1 LRRSLRDHI
10 TSDYKAFSNW
20 YDFIVN
26 NGGFNALKYNFSD
39 YTPPYLYLIVIASKI
54 YSNLPRVVAIKLITI
69 PFDFIC
75 AFFVYKIVRLHYPK
89 NKLPIIAFLT
99 LLFAPTIF
107 INSSYWGQ
115 VDMIY
120 TSLLIACLYF
130 IAIGSKVTAFICF
143 GIAFAFK
150 QQAIFM
156 FPFLIMLGAKGIV
169 SWWFFLIIPATYLI
183 TMVPAWIAG
192 RPIKDI
198 FVIYFNQSQTF
209 QSLTLN
215 SPNLYQWF
223 PAEFYN
229 WLFPLGLIATVII
242 VAVIIF
248 WIYKS
253 NFIMT
258 VPLLIQLALLSVLVM
273 PYFLPKMH
281 ERYFFPA
288 DVISIIYGFYF
299 PDYFFVPVA
308 INLISLFSY
317 FPFLLG
323 SQIGSFKI
331 LSIILGAIILL
342 VFKHLHQTI
351 QIQKSSFIER

>member
-1 LRRSLRDHI
+1 MSL
-10 TSDYKAFSNW
+10 DYKNYTSKW

-26 NGGFNALKYNFSD
+26 NGGFNAFKYDFSD
-39 YTPPYLYLIVIASKI
+39 YTPPYLYLMTIASKI
-54 YSNLPRVVAIKLITI
+54 YSGLPPVIAIKLIAI

-89 NKLPIIAFLT
+89 NKLPITASLI

-107 INSSYWGQ
+107 LNSSYWGQ
-115 VDMIY
+115 ADMIY
-120 TSLLIACLYF
+120 TSLLVACLYC
-130 IAIGSKVTAFICF
+130 IVVESKIIAFICF

-150 QQAIFM
+150 LQAIFM
-156 FPFLIMLGAKGIV
+156 FPFFIMLWVKGIV
-169 SWWFFLIIPATYLI
+169 SWWFFLLIPVTYLI
-183 TMVPAWIAG
+183 AMLPAWIAG
-192 RPIKDI
+192 RPIKDLLL
-198 FVIYFNQSQTF
+198 IYLNQAQSSK
-209 QSLTLN
+209 SLTLN

-229 WLFPLGLIATVII
+229 WLFPLGLIATFIIVVVII
-242 VAVIIF
+242 LWV
-248 WIYKS
+248 YK
-253 NFIMT
+253 NDFIMT
-258 VPLLIQLALLSVLVM
+258 GPLLIQLALFSVLVM

-317 FPFLLG
+317 FPYLLASYG
-323 SQIGSFKI
+323 VATQIVSLKI
-331 LSIILGAIILL
+331 LSLILGAIILL

-351 QIQKSSFIER
+351 QIQK